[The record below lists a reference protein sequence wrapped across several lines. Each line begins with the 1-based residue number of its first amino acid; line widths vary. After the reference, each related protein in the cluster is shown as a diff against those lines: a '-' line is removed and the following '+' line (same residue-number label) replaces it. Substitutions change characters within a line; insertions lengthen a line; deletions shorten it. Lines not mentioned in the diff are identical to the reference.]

1 METSEN
7 TATPSPTPAA
17 TARRSG
23 RERRA
28 PEKFQPEATV
38 APKRKR
44 DDADPDADA
53 DADDDAENQNPAGA
67 DEDDLITDDNN
78 EDDAEDTP
86 DEEEQRAA
94 RRQKKRGAASSRARK
109 PPAAKKPKINGSAH
123 AQSISI
129 PSRPKTAKKTA
140 RVVTG
145 DRRDGD
151 GVYADI
157 FGSGDNSDDVASR
170 WYQKYRADNEAAVTD
185 LVNCVLQASGCD
197 EEVTEDDIRD
207 PDNIQNRLS
216 ELQDLY
222 QERQVTE
229 YPLSKIKESKGFRD
243 LLVGFFQSLI
253 NVLHE
258 TDALYTDE
266 PLMENIARWVY
277 TMSSSTLR
285 PFRHTATTVALAME
299 LALAS
304 VAGKLDDRAT
314 KTSQQ
319 VDTEKARKGKSKNKD
334 MLANLQRSLNE
345 ANNNREMC
353 GKYMLDCFEVVFV
366 HRYRDID
373 ARIRTECVEA
383 LGSWIWELPT
393 VFMEPEYLRYLGW
406 LLSDVNAPTRQEV
419 LKQLARVFKRDAA
432 KLGHFIDRF
441 RPRLMEMA
449 TQDLDVSVRVQ
460 AIGVIEA
467 LSENGMLEPDE
478 VDNVGKLLFD
488 SEPRIRKAVVKF
500 FADVVEGAVEQ
511 KVESMGGE
519 EAVEEMFPESED
531 VDDSTPRKEW
541 VEIKALAENLAA
553 YEQQLEDDESDGRR
567 VLDMSAD
574 MTASIIAPETRMSLA
589 AQVLYDKMDTVR
601 EWGVL
606 IGYLLYDH
614 TTSAKSKS
622 TTRNSNETQMRQNV
636 APTAEEETILLQ
648 VLVAAVKSNL
658 LHIAEADKGKKKTIK
673 GDFTESAED
682 VALSLAQAIP
692 KLLSKYGADAKTA
705 TTVMRLQGLLD
716 LDVFQQLRQESS
728 TLEHLLDGICALFT
742 RHKDQNVVLD
752 ASIALVRARHCDEF
766 QETTDLKISELWE
779 PLVDMLR
786 NLDKSND
793 LSRRGE
799 LSGPVLGRLSTTLM
813 KMSNLARINDCV
825 DVMEAEGTV
834 QGSKSPVI
842 DILVQTVHRGR
853 FQQPDEE
860 LDDLEDETTSYAI
873 KCCDR
878 YFMWKVLS
886 LVRAIEM
893 QTDVSSQKMGQLA
906 SLKKLYQTNLIHT
919 LSSRAINDD
928 LRLFA
933 TRSLCDL
940 HTHLAT
946 IQITLDRWSSVGAA
960 KKYSGLLSL
969 NQEIQPG
976 LIPELIN
983 IFDGAERAYAKKA
996 KKHLNEPAEDED
1008 PIDDEQLSEV
1018 DEDEDL
1024 SFSELRAAELRAE
1037 KALCELTSAYVRALL
1052 RQVVD
1057 KSGPNAG
1064 KLRKRL
1070 HRNSTKLGRNYQ
1082 ETLAFLDM
1090 NKMREQAA
1098 AKAKRAASRP
1108 KSKPPASNS
1117 KAVVDKPSPKSAEIV
1132 VAADD
1137 ESDEEELPEEG
1148 TEEDLRRRELLE
1160 DPIEDPD
1167 SEPEADAPDN
1177 AADDES
1183 ILGD

>member
-1 METSEN
+1 M
-7 TATPSPTPAA
+7 
-17 TARRSG
+17 
-23 RERRA
+23 
-28 PEKFQPEATV
+28 V
-38 APKRKR
+38 
-44 DDADPDADA
+44 
-53 DADDDAENQNPAGA
+53 
-67 DEDDLITDDNN
+67 
-78 EDDAEDTP
+78 
-86 DEEEQRAA
+86 
-94 RRQKKRGAASSRARK
+94 
-109 PPAAKKPKINGSAH
+109 
-123 AQSISI
+123 
-129 PSRPKTAKKTA
+129 
-140 RVVTG
+140 
-145 DRRDGD
+145 
-151 GVYADI
+151 
-157 FGSGDNSDDVASR
+157 
-170 WYQKYRADNEAAVTD
+170 
-185 LVNCVLQASGCD
+185 
-197 EEVTEDDIRD
+197 
-207 PDNIQNRLS
+207 
-216 ELQDLY
+216 
-222 QERQVTE
+222 
-229 YPLSKIKESKGFRD
+229 
-243 LLVGFFQSLI
+243 

-258 TDALYTDE
+258 TVALYTDE

-304 VAGKLDDRAT
+304 VAGKLDDRDT

-319 VDTEKARKGKSKNKD
+319 IDAEKARKGKSRNKD

-383 LGSWIWELPT
+383 LGSWIWVLPT

-460 AIGVIEA
+460 AINVIEA
-467 LSENGMLEPDE
+467 LSENGILEPDE
-478 VDNVGKLLFD
+478 VDNVGKLIFD

-500 FADVVEGAVEQ
+500 FADVVQGAVES
-511 KVESMGGE
+511 KIESMGGD
-519 EAVEEMFPESED
+519 EAVDEMFPESED

-553 YEQQLEDDESDGRR
+553 YEQQLEEDDDSDGRR

-574 MTASIIAPETRMSLA
+574 MTSIIAPETRMSLA
-589 AQVLYDKMDTVR
+589 AQVLYDKMEAVR
-601 EWGVL
+601 DWGVL

-614 TTSAKSKS
+614 TTSTKSSSRSKNS
-622 TTRNSNETQMRQNV
+622 TAAQMRQHV
-636 APTAEEETILLQ
+636 APTGEEETILLQ

-658 LHIAEADKGKKKTIK
+658 VHIAESDRGKKKPIR
-673 GDFTESAED
+673 GDVTESAED
-682 VALSLAQAIP
+682 VALNLAQSIP
-692 KLLSKYGADAKTA
+692 KLLSKFGADAKTA
-705 TTVMRLQGLLD
+705 TTVMRLQSLLD
-716 LDVFQQLRQESS
+716 LDVFQQLRQDSS
-728 TLEHLLDGICALFT
+728 TLDHLLDGICTLFT
-742 RHKDQNVVLD
+742 RHSDPNVVLD
-752 ASIALVRARHCDEF
+752 ASIALLRARNCDEF

-779 PLVDMLR
+779 PLIDTVR
-786 NLDKSND
+786 NLDKSTSLSQRGD
-793 LSRRGE
+793 LGGS
-799 LSGPVLGRLSTTLM
+799 VLARLLESLM
-813 KMSNLARINDCV
+813 KMSNLARINDCI
-825 DVMEAEGTV
+825 DILEADSTV
-834 QGSKSPVI
+834 KGSTGPVI

-860 LDDLEDETTSYAI
+860 LDDLEDETTSFAI

-886 LVRAIEM
+886 LVRAVEM
-893 QTDVSSQKMGQLA
+893 QTDVSSRTLGQLA
-906 SLKKLYQTNLIHT
+906 SLRKLYQTNLIHT

-940 HTHLAT
+940 HTHFAL
-946 IQITLDRWSSVGAA
+946 IKGTLDRWSSVGAS
-960 KKYSGLLSL
+960 KKYAGLLSL
-969 NQEIQPG
+969 NHEIQPG
-976 LIPELIN
+976 LVPELIN
-983 IFDGAERAYAKKA
+983 IFDGAERAYAKKT

-1008 PIDDEQLSEV
+1008 PIDDDQLSDV

-1024 SFSELRAAELRAE
+1024 SPSEKRASELRAE

-1052 RQVVD
+1052 RRVVD
-1057 KSGPNAG
+1057 QTGPHAG

-1070 HRNSTKLGRNYQ
+1070 HRNVTKLGKNYQ
-1082 ETLAFLDM
+1082 ETLAFLDIE
-1090 NKMREQAA
+1090 KMREQAA
-1098 AKAKRAASRP
+1098 AKARRAASRV
-1108 KSKPPASNS
+1108 KSKAPAANS
-1117 KAVVDKPSPKSAEIV
+1117 GAAVDAASKQPPKSAEIV
-1132 VAADD
+1132 VALGD
-1137 ESDEEELPEEG
+1137 EFEEEEEDAPEEG

-1160 DPIEDPD
+1160 DQIEDPE
-1167 SEPEADAPDN
+1167 SEPEAGN
-1177 AADDES
+1177 NVADDES

>member
-28 PEKFQPEATV
+28 PEKFRPEVTV

-44 DDADPDADA
+44 GDDD
-53 DADDDAENQNPAGA
+53 DDDAENQHPAGEGDG
-67 DEDDLITDDNN
+67 DEDEAMSDGNN
-78 EDDAEDTP
+78 SDEAEDDDSP
-86 DEEEQRAA
+86 DEEEERAA
-94 RRQKKRGAASSRARK
+94 RRQKKRNGASRTRK
-109 PPAAKKPKINGSAH
+109 PPAAKKPKTNGTVP
-123 AQSISI
+123 AQSMSI
-129 PSRPKTAKKTA
+129 PSRPKAAKKTA

-170 WYQKYRADNEAAVTD
+170 WYQKYRVDNEAAVTD
-185 LVNCVLQASGCD
+185 LVNCVLLAAGCD
-197 EEVTEDDIRD
+197 EQVTEDDIRD

-222 QERQVTE
+222 QERQITD
-229 YPLSKIKESKGFRD
+229 YPLGKIKESRGFRD
-243 LLVGFFQSLI
+243 LLVGYFESLV

-304 VAGKLDDRAT
+304 VARKLDDRAT

-319 VDTEKARKGKSKNKD
+319 IDAEKARKGKSRNKD
-334 MLANLQRSLNE
+334 MLANLQKSLNE

-383 LGSWIWELPT
+383 LGSWIWVLPT

-460 AIGVIEA
+460 AINVIEA

-478 VDNVGKLLFD
+478 VDNVGKLIFD
-488 SEPRIRKAVVKF
+488 SEPRIRKSVVKF
-500 FADVVEGAVEQ
+500 FADVVQGAVEQ

-519 EAVEEMFPESED
+519 EAVDEMFPESED

-553 YEQQLEDDESDGRR
+553 YEQQLEEDDETDGRR

-574 MTASIIAPETRMSLA
+574 MTSIVAPETRMSLA
-589 AQVLYDKMDTVR
+589 AQVLYEKMETVKD
-601 EWGVL
+601 WGVL

-614 TTSAKSKS
+614 TTSTKSGSRSKNS
-622 TTRNSNETQMRQNV
+622 TASQMRQHV
-636 APTAEEETILLQ
+636 APTGEEETILLQ

-658 LHIAEADKGKKKTIK
+658 AHITEADRGKKKPIR
-673 GDFTESAED
+673 GDVTESAED
-682 VALSLAQAIP
+682 VALTLAQSIP
-692 KLLSKYGADAKTA
+692 KLLGKFGADAKTA
-705 TTVMRLQGLLD
+705 TTVMRLQSLLD
-716 LDVFQQLRQESS
+716 LDVFQQLRQDSS
-728 TLEHLLDGICALFT
+728 TLDHLLGGICTLFT
-742 RHKDQNVVLD
+742 RHSDPNVVMD
-752 ASIALVRARHCDEF
+752 ASIALLRARNCDEF

-779 PLVDMLR
+779 PLIDTVR

-799 LSGPVLGRLSTTLM
+799 LSGPVLTRLSESLM

-825 DVMEAEGTV
+825 DVLEAESTTK
-834 QGSKSPVI
+834 GSTAPVI

-860 LDDLEDETTSYAI
+860 LDDLEDETTSFAI

-886 LVRAIEM
+886 LVRAVEM
-893 QTDVSSQKMGQLA
+893 QIDVSSRTIGQLA
-906 SLKKLYQTNLIHT
+906 SLRKLYQTNLIHT

-940 HTHLAT
+940 HTHFALVKG
-946 IQITLDRWSSVGAA
+946 TLDRWSSVGAA
-960 KKYSGLLSL
+960 KKYAGLLSL
-969 NQEIQPG
+969 NHEIQPG
-976 LIPELIN
+976 LVPELIN
-983 IFDGAERAYAKKA
+983 IFDGAERAYARKA

-1008 PIDDEQLSEV
+1008 PIDDDQLSEA

-1024 SFSELRAAELRAE
+1024 SPSEKRASELRAE

-1052 RQVVD
+1052 RRVVD
-1057 KSGPNAG
+1057 QTGPNAG

-1070 HRNSTKLGRNYQ
+1070 HRNVTKLGKNFQ
-1082 ETLAFLDM
+1082 ETLAFLDVE
-1090 NKMREQAA
+1090 KMREQAA
-1098 AKAKRAASRP
+1098 AKARRAASRA
-1108 KSKPPASNS
+1108 KSKTPA
-1117 KAVVDKPSPKSAEIV
+1117 AKPGAAAAAATKEPPKSAEIV
-1132 VAADD
+1132 VALDD
-1137 ESDEEELPEEG
+1137 ESDEEEEAPEEG

-1160 DPIEDPD
+1160 DLIEDPE
-1167 SEPEADAPDN
+1167 SEPEAANN
-1177 AADDES
+1177 AVDEES

>member
-1 METSEN
+1 MISGI
-7 TATPSPTPAA
+7 PTTFRIGFRNCRISTKRYARVGDDCLNAA
-17 TARRSG
+17 NLQQR
-23 RERRA
+23 
-28 PEKFQPEATV
+28 Q
-38 APKRKR
+38 
-44 DDADPDADA
+44 
-53 DADDDAENQNPAGA
+53 
-67 DEDDLITDDNN
+67 ITD
-78 EDDAEDTP
+78 
-86 DEEEQRAA
+86 
-94 RRQKKRGAASSRARK
+94 
-109 PPAAKKPKINGSAH
+109 
-123 AQSISI
+123 
-129 PSRPKTAKKTA
+129 
-140 RVVTG
+140 
-145 DRRDGD
+145 
-151 GVYADI
+151 
-157 FGSGDNSDDVASR
+157 
-170 WYQKYRADNEAAVTD
+170 
-185 LVNCVLQASGCD
+185 
-197 EEVTEDDIRD
+197 
-207 PDNIQNRLS
+207 
-216 ELQDLY
+216 
-222 QERQVTE
+222 
-229 YPLSKIKESKGFRD
+229 YPLGKIKESRGFRD
-243 LLVGFFQSLI
+243 LLVGFFESLI

-304 VAGKLDDRAT
+304 VARKLDDRAT

-319 VDTEKARKGKSKNKD
+319 IDAEKARKGKSRNKD
-334 MLANLQRSLNE
+334 MLANLQKSLNE

-383 LGSWIWELPT
+383 LGSWIWVLPT

-460 AIGVIEA
+460 AINVIEA

-478 VDNVGKLLFD
+478 VDNVGKLIFD
-488 SEPRIRKAVVKF
+488 SEPRIRKSVVKF
-500 FADVVEGAVEQ
+500 FADVVQGAVEQ

-553 YEQQLEDDESDGRR
+553 YEQQLEEEDDTEGRR

-574 MTASIIAPETRMSLA
+574 MTSIIAPETRMSLA
-589 AQVLYDKMDTVR
+589 AQVLYEKMETVKD
-601 EWGVL
+601 WGVL

-614 TTSAKSKS
+614 TTSTKSGSRSKNS
-622 TTRNSNETQMRQNV
+622 TASQMRQHV
-636 APTAEEETILLQ
+636 APTGEEETILLQ
-648 VLVAAVKSNL
+648 ALVAAVKSNL
-658 LHIAEADKGKKKTIK
+658 VHIAEADRGKKKPMR
-673 GDFTESAED
+673 GDVTESAED
-682 VALSLAQAIP
+682 VALNLAQSIP
-692 KLLSKYGADAKTA
+692 KLLSKFGADAKTA
-705 TTVMRLQGLLD
+705 TTVMRLQSLLD
-716 LDVFQQLRQESS
+716 LDVFQQLRQESA
-728 TLEHLLDGICALFT
+728 TLEHLLDGICTLFT
-742 RHKDQNVVLD
+742 RHSDPNVVLD
-752 ASIALVRARHCDEF
+752 ASIALLRARNCDEF
-766 QETTDLKISELWE
+766 QETTDLKIAELWE
-779 PLVDMLR
+779 PLIDTVR
-786 NLDKSND
+786 NLDKSNN
-793 LSRRGE
+793 LSQRGE
-799 LSGPVLGRLSTTLM
+799 LSGPVLTRLSESLM

-825 DVMEAEGTV
+825 DILEAESMV
-834 QGSKSPVI
+834 KGSTAPVI

-860 LDDLEDETTSYAI
+860 LDDLEDETTSFAI

-893 QTDVSSQKMGQLA
+893 QTDVSSRTIGQLA
-906 SLKKLYQTNLIHT
+906 SLRKLYQTNLIHT

-940 HTHLAT
+940 HTHFAL
-946 IQITLDRWSSVGAA
+946 IKGTLDRWSSVGAA
-960 KKYSGLLSL
+960 KKYAGLLSL
-969 NQEIQPG
+969 NHEIQPG
-976 LIPELIN
+976 LVPELIN

-996 KKHLNEPAEDED
+996 RKHLNEPAEDED
-1008 PIDDEQLSEV
+1008 PIDDDQLSEV

-1024 SFSELRAAELRAE
+1024 SPSEKRASELRAE

-1052 RQVVD
+1052 RRVVD
-1057 KSGPNAG
+1057 QTGPNAG

-1070 HRNSTKLGRNYQ
+1070 HRNVTKLGKNYQ
-1082 ETLAFLDM
+1082 ETLAFLDVD
-1090 NKMREQAA
+1090 KMREQAA
-1098 AKAKRAASRP
+1098 AKARRAASRV
-1108 KSKPPASNS
+1108 KSKTPAANS
-1117 KAVVDKPSPKSAEIV
+1117 GGAAPAATPEPPKSAEIV
-1132 VAADD
+1132 VALDVESDD
-1137 ESDEEELPEEG
+1137 EEDAPEEG
-1148 TEEDLRRRELLE
+1148 TEEDLRQRELLE
-1160 DPIEDPD
+1160 DPIEDPE
-1167 SEPEADAPDN
+1167 SEPEAANN
-1177 AADDES
+1177 AADEES